1 MTIRKG
7 GKSMEDKI
15 LLMMK
20 NLDITR
26 EEAIELIEEDKKID
40 RMTSMKEI
48 DNDLTDEQKEVVKK
62 ARRGSSGSKHKTTTK
77 REKKKDDLK
86 ASIIADIIS
95 VLNADDVNIINAE
108 REIEF
113 FKNDRKFKI
122 VLSVPRK
129 QKIVIDKLKNICYNK
144 L

>member
-26 EEAIELIEEDKKID
+26 EEAIALIEEDKKID

-62 ARRGSSGSKHKTTTK
+62 ARRGSSGSKHKTTAK

-86 ASIIADIIS
+86 ASIIANIIS

-113 FKNDRKFKI
+113 IKNDRKFKI

-129 QKIVIDKLKNICYNK
+129 
-144 L
+144 

>member
-95 VLNADDVNIINAE
+95 VLNADSVNIINAE
-108 REIEF
+108 REVEF
-113 FKNDRKFKI
+113 IKNDRKFKI

-129 QKIVIDKLKNICYNK
+129 
-144 L
+144 

>member
-26 EEAIELIEEDKKID
+26 EEAIALIEEDKRID
-40 RMTSMKEI
+40 RMTSIKEI

-113 FKNDRKFKI
+113 IKNDRKFKI

-129 QKIVIDKLKNICYNK
+129 
-144 L
+144 

>member
-113 FKNDRKFKI
+113 SKNDRKFKI

-129 QKIVIDKLKNICYNK
+129 
-144 L
+144 

>member
-26 EEAIELIEEDKKID
+26 EEAIALIKEDKRID

-113 FKNDRKFKI
+113 IKNDRKFKI

-129 QKIVIDKLKNICYNK
+129 
-144 L
+144 

>member
-62 ARRGSSGSKHKTTTK
+62 ARRGSSGSKNKTTTK

-113 FKNDRKFKI
+113 IKNDRKFKI

-129 QKIVIDKLKNICYNK
+129 
-144 L
+144 

>member
-1 MTIRKG
+1 
-7 GKSMEDKI
+7 MEDKI

-40 RMTSMKEI
+40 RMTSIKEI

-129 QKIVIDKLKNICYNK
+129 
-144 L
+144 

>member
-40 RMTSMKEI
+40 RMTSIKEI

-95 VLNADDVNIINAE
+95 VLNADSVNIINAE

-113 FKNDRKFKI
+113 IKNDRKFKI

-129 QKIVIDKLKNICYNK
+129 
-144 L
+144 

>member
-26 EEAIELIEEDKKID
+26 EEAIKLIEEDKRID

-113 FKNDRKFKI
+113 IKNDRKFKI

-129 QKIVIDKLKNICYNK
+129 
-144 L
+144 

>member
-26 EEAIELIEEDKKID
+26 EEAIALIEEDKRID

-62 ARRGSSGSKHKTTTK
+62 ARRGSSGSKHKNTAK

-113 FKNDRKFKI
+113 IKNDRKFKI

-129 QKIVIDKLKNICYNK
+129 
-144 L
+144 

>member
-40 RMTSMKEI
+40 RMISMKEI

-129 QKIVIDKLKNICYNK
+129 
-144 L
+144 

>member
-40 RMTSMKEI
+40 RMISMKEI

-86 ASIIADIIS
+86 ASINADIIS

-129 QKIVIDKLKNICYNK
+129 
-144 L
+144 

>member
-26 EEAIELIEEDKKID
+26 EEAIALIEEDKRID

-113 FKNDRKFKI
+113 IKNDRKFKI

-129 QKIVIDKLKNICYNK
+129 
-144 L
+144 

>member
-26 EEAIELIEEDKKID
+26 EEAIALIEEDKRID

-62 ARRGSSGSKHKTTTK
+62 ARRGSNGSKHKTTTK

-95 VLNADDVNIINAE
+95 VLNADSVNIINAE

-113 FKNDRKFKI
+113 IKNDRKFKI

-129 QKIVIDKLKNICYNK
+129 
-144 L
+144 

>member
-26 EEAIELIEEDKKID
+26 EEAIALIEEDKRID

-95 VLNADDVNIINAE
+95 VLNADSVNIINAE

-113 FKNDRKFKI
+113 IKNDRKFKI

-129 QKIVIDKLKNICYNK
+129 
-144 L
+144 

>member
-95 VLNADDVNIINAE
+95 VLNADSVNIINAE

-113 FKNDRKFKI
+113 IKNDRKFKI

-129 QKIVIDKLKNICYNK
+129 
-144 L
+144 

>member
-40 RMTSMKEI
+40 RMKSMKEI

-113 FKNDRKFKI
+113 IKNDRKFKI

-129 QKIVIDKLKNICYNK
+129 
-144 L
+144 

>member
-26 EEAIELIEEDKKID
+26 EEAIELIKEDKRID

-113 FKNDRKFKI
+113 IKNDRKFKI

-129 QKIVIDKLKNICYNK
+129 
-144 L
+144 

>member
-15 LLMMK
+15 LVMMK

-26 EEAIELIEEDKKID
+26 EEAIALIEEDKRID

-113 FKNDRKFKI
+113 IKNDRKFKI

-129 QKIVIDKLKNICYNK
+129 
-144 L
+144 

>member
-26 EEAIELIEEDKKID
+26 EEAIELIEEDKRID

-95 VLNADDVNIINAE
+95 VLNADSVNIINAE

-113 FKNDRKFKI
+113 IKNDRKFKI

-129 QKIVIDKLKNICYNK
+129 
-144 L
+144 

>member
-62 ARRGSSGSKHKTTTK
+62 ARRGSSGSKHKITIK

-113 FKNDRKFKI
+113 IKNDRKFKI

-129 QKIVIDKLKNICYNK
+129 
-144 L
+144 